1 MTDGE
6 KYKLDFDFIPEESWK
21 FNLRH
26 ILSPAARDIVR
37 RGALALFALRRLA
50 AESITKK
57 TVKFTKF
64 GKIFAFPS

>member
-6 KYKLDFDFIPEESWK
+6 KYKLDFDFIPEESRR

-26 ILSPAARDIVR
+26 ILSPAAWDIVR
-37 RGALALFALRRLA
+37 RGALALFAA
-50 AESITKK
+50 CGGENNEK